1 MLAESVKAKQ
11 PDLVV
16 ELVTGSSDADKKQKS
31 QAGEG
36 STDLVVKKA
45 EEQALASMSN
55 TLSKDER
62 EALLAVVRRKTDWD
76 RRAAAVMQKRAHD
89 RWYTGAPSRTHASA
103 RAHTHT
109 TQKHARTHAR
119 TQRSQACRPRPVSSA
134 KSHELANHL

>member
-1 MLAESVKAKQ
+1 MLADSVKAKQ

-16 ELVTGSSDADKKQKS
+16 ELVTGSSDADTKPKS
-31 QAGEG
+31 QAGEP

-45 EEQALASMSN
+45 EEQALASLSN

-62 EALLAVVRRKTDWD
+62 VAILAVVRRKTDWD

-89 RWYTGAPSRTHASA
+89 RLSPRAHTPAHAHTHTGTLARA

-109 TQKHARTHAR
+109 HEHTTTGLRRRCGRT
-119 TQRSQACRPRPVSSA
+119 
-134 KSHELANHL
+134 E

>member
-1 MLAESVKAKQ
+1 MLADSVKAKQ

-16 ELVTGSSDADKKQKS
+16 ELVTGSSDADTKPKS
-31 QAGEG
+31 QAGEP

-45 EEQALASMSN
+45 EEQALASLSN

-89 RWYTGAPSRTHASA
+89 RLSPRAHTPAHAHTHTGTLARA

-109 TQKHARTHAR
+109 HEHTTTGLRRRCGRT
-119 TQRSQACRPRPVSSA
+119 
-134 KSHELANHL
+134 E

>member
-1 MLAESVKAKQ
+1 MLADSVKAKQ

-16 ELVTGSSDADKKQKS
+16 ELVTGSSDADTKPKS
-31 QAGEG
+31 QAGEP

-45 EEQALASMSN
+45 EEQALASLSN

-89 RWYTGAPSRTHASA
+89 RLSTRAHTPAHAHTRARS

-109 TQKHARTHAR
+109 RTHVS
-119 TQRSQACRPRPVSSA
+119 TPRQV
-134 KSHELANHL
+134 